1 MKRSRVAPLSFSQ
14 ATILSACISA
24 VDRKWVPAQRVTC
37 ILDRIAPAKCQRCG
51 ASTSARV
58 GVDALDENEAQ
69 MLHFE
74 RCALHFTA
82 RLRILVKV
90 ILCD

>member
-1 MKRSRVAPLSFSQ
+1 
-14 ATILSACISA
+14 
-24 VDRKWVPAQRVTC
+24 VPANASGAR
-37 ILDRIAPAKCQRCG
+37 

-74 RCALHFTA
+74 RSALHFAA
-82 RLRILVKV
+82 RLRILVEV
-90 ILCD
+90 FLCH